1 MSYKSGSFILDNEA
15 TEMLGN
21 EIVCMIKDKI
31 IEQNDFLANNRIEG
45 HIYEVGEKSSG
56 RVWLYDLNSVNGG
69 SDGIEEVEF
78 PAELYDRVDENDKV
92 VFRDGEYNIV
102 EN

>member
-1 MSYKSGSFILDNEA
+1 M
-15 TEMLGN
+15 
-21 EIVCMIKDKI
+21 
-31 IEQNDFLANNRIEG
+31 
-45 HIYEVGEKSSG
+45 
-56 RVWLYDLNSVNGG
+56 NSVNGG